1 MKITELDIRDFGV
14 FQGEKLKD
22 LGDKIIVIGGANRSG
37 KTSLMQVLRNIPFGF
52 SKSKDLPPSKF
63 QYDVR
68 CDLQKE
74 DGVIASVKLKGFS
87 NPEIVYNNQAESN
100 DHNGLYNI
108 DKATYRELFTISLD
122 ELNKNTDKE
131 DSNLQSMLLGAGFK
145 HIVKIPS
152 IAKEL
157 REKASVI
164 GGTRGNPSTKMFK
177 PYTEN
182 IRKSVEER
190 KKSIKQL
197 GTFSLKKNN
206 LVLLESNI
214 SSKENELLINSNN
227 IIKLEFLKHNYNINE
242 NGEKMLANIKT
253 YFFND
258 GDIKEYNIEK
268 AKLLKNQYIKELERY
283 KNDSYEFTNDKTKDK
298 FIKMLLVGSKVEII
312 SFYSGISGL
321 KEMCKNLIFVKDEYY
336 EKSGLLM
343 SKIRRA
349 NENWVTFDDI
359 AEINCNEVQQ
369 TILTQNIEKFRENK
383 DLKTNLDKKIEEYK
397 IQQEI
402 LEKQILPYDSAE
414 YIKKYFYFD
423 LFFVIIG
430 LGLFFINKMLGCSL
444 IIIGAIGTVLYLYI
458 NHSKSKLIINRNVEI
473 KQQIINT
480 HVNCCKSIEELK
492 GIEKKLKNSYNIMDE
507 YRDILKLDGRVSE
520 YGIKDSYKTV
530 AYLKDEI
537 FDCNLLKKKLS
548 NQFNSLCEPLDSISK
563 VLNKF
568 TYIFAKQLDKI
579 SLDNIEN
586 RCNDI
591 LLKVETLYKYLMLVE
606 KADMSY
612 SKLNTLVE
620 EIQEFL
626 CDNNSEDIMLDIE
639 KYINKGT
646 QYIKYMNQKNELK
659 INQNQLLQGIKSKRI
674 KEIICDMKEELVP
687 IGDVALLKII
697 HDLYD
702 GYISG
707 DEINCDY
714 DLACAKNKKLIL
726 QLDILKNEKQ
736 TLKDEIKR
744 LNSDETLV
752 KHEKA
757 IRQAR
762 TQLRTLAEKY
772 AIYNT
777 AALLLE
783 KIRERFLENTK
794 DKLLKG
800 ASDILSDITS
810 GEYKNIMPPDNLM
823 QGDFRTKLQDD
834 SIKESS
840 EELSRGTKEQLFLAV
855 RMSRIKEIKP
865 SLPVILDDSFVNFDI
880 AHTRNTVKAIVELS
894 KTHQIFVLTCHSTLI
909 ELIIALS
916 SKSQYFKLEKGKFTK
931 TLGGDLLKYLK
942 EL

>member
-74 DGVIASVKLKGFS
+74 DGAIASVKLKGFS

-157 REKASVI
+157 REKANAI

-190 KKSIKQL
+190 KKSIKL
-197 GTFSLKKNN
+197 LDTFALKKNN

-214 SSKENELLINSNN
+214 ISKKNELLINSNN

-242 NGEKMLANIKT
+242 NGEKILANIKT

-268 AKLLKNQYIKELERY
+268 AKLLKNQYIKELEQY

-383 DLKTNLDKKIEEYK
+383 DLKKNLDKKIEEYK

-492 GIEKKLKNSYNIMDE
+492 GIEKKLKNLYNIMDE

-530 AYLKDEI
+530 AYLKNEI
-537 FDCNLLKKKLS
+537 FDYNLLNKKLS
-548 NQFNSLCEPLDSISK
+548 NQFNSLCEPLDSINK

-586 RCNDI
+586 RCKDT
-591 LLKVETLYKYLMLVE
+591 LLKVESLYKYLMLVE

-612 SKLNTLVE
+612 SKLNMLVE
-620 EIQEFL
+620 EIQEIL

-639 KYINKGT
+639 KYINKGN
-646 QYIKYMNQKNELK
+646 QYIKYMNQKKELK

-674 KEIICDMKEELVP
+674 KEILCDMKEELVP
-687 IGDVALLKII
+687 IGDVELLKII

-714 DLACAKNKKLIL
+714 DLACTKNKELVL

-736 TLKDEIKR
+736 TLKDEIKS

-752 KHEKA
+752 MHEKA

-931 TLGGDLLKYLK
+931 TLGGDLFKYLK